1 MIDVSVALGQRACA
15 RHYGGRWTTSGARV
29 DVSLIAGLDTPVGI
43 VVVPVPEPSTLLLV
57 ATVVVGL
64 AVRRYRA

>member
-1 MIDVSVALGQRACA
+1 
-15 RHYGGRWTTSGARV
+15 V

-43 VVVPVPEPSTLLLV
+43 VVVPVPEPSTLLVV
-57 ATVVVGL
+57 ATGVVGL